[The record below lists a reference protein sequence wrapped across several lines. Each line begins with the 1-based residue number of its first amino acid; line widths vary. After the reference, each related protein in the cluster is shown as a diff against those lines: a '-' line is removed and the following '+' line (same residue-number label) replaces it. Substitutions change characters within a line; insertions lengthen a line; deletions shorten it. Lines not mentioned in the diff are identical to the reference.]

1 MRVWGLSASLMEIWA
16 KPGPRCVAEQR
27 DGGYYTKD
35 YRYAESMAKATTT
48 APGTPVPGV
57 CYGRVSTGGQA
68 VAGHGLAAQRKRAE
82 AYCSL
87 MGIAPVE
94 WIADKGRS
102 GSLAPDKRPG
112 LARALA
118 MLAAGEAAALVVPA
132 LDRLA
137 RNTRDVLDV
146 ADRAHAEG
154 WRLVVVG
161 LMDTG
166 TPEGRAVLTVMAAMA
181 ELERGLI
188 SRRTTEALKAARR
201 SGVRLGRPPSDRTRA
216 AGRRVAELRAQG
228 HPWRAIP
235 ALLDAGQYLRANG
248 ELRPWNPRACRDAL
262 TTVQLDDQAAA
273 ARAAHNSTQQ
283 TGSSPDPN

>member
-1 MRVWGLSASLMEIWA
+1 M
-16 KPGPRCVAEQR
+16 
-27 DGGYYTKD
+27 KD
-35 YRYAESMAKATTT
+35 YRYAGSMAKTTKT
-48 APGTPVPGV
+48 APDTADSSTLGV
-57 CYGRVSTGGQA
+57 CYGRVSTSEQA
-68 VAGHGLAAQRKRAE
+68 EAGHGLGAQRDRAE
-82 AYCSL
+82 AYCGI
-87 MGIAPVE
+87 MGIAPTE

-137 RNTRDVLDV
+137 RNTRDVLDI
-146 ADRAHAEG
+146 ADRAQAQR
-154 WRLVVVG
+154 WRLAVVG
-161 LMDTG
+161 LVDTG

-201 SGVRLGRPPSDRTRA
+201 SGVRLGRPASDHTRA
-216 AGRRVAELRAQG
+216 AGRRIAELRTQG

-235 ALLDAGQYLRANG
+235 ALLDAEQYPRADG
-248 ELRPWNPRACRDAL
+248 ELRPWNLRACRDAL
-262 TTVQLDDQAAA
+262 TTIELDDQAAA
-273 ARAAHNSTQQ
+273 ARAAHRNV
-283 TGSSPDPN
+283 DL

>member
-1 MRVWGLSASLMEIWA
+1 MATRSESGSS
-16 KPGPRCVAEQR
+16 CVAEPP

-35 YRYAESMAKATTT
+35 YRYTGGMAKTTNT
-48 APGTPVPGV
+48 APEAPTPGV
-57 CYGRVSTGGQA
+57 CYGRVSTGEQA
-68 VAGHGLAAQRKRAE
+68 EAGHGLAAQRERAE
-82 AYCSL
+82 AYCGL
-87 MGIAPVE
+87 MGIAPIE
-94 WIADKGRS
+94 WIADQGRS

-112 LARALA
+112 LARALTL
-118 MLAAGEAAALVVPA
+118 LAAGEAAALVVPA

-137 RNTRDVLDV
+137 RNTRDVLDI
-146 ADRAHAEG
+146 ADRAQAQR
-154 WRLVVVG
+154 WRLAVVG
-161 LMDTG
+161 LVDTG

-201 SGVRLGRPPSDRTRA
+201 SGVRLGRPVSPETRA

-235 ALLDAGQYLRANG
+235 ALLDAGQYPRANG
-248 ELRPWNPRACRDAL
+248 EVRPWNLRAARDAL

-273 ARAAHNSTQQ
+273 ARAAHNSAQQ
-283 TGSSPDPN
+283 TRSNPDPN